1 MSDFETTLPKLYRC
15 RIQPTGEILKRITHI
30 HIPMGQLEDVTYAH
44 EREMSILM
52 PEPELKQFL
61 SDFENWAEMLSVCR
75 EHPHIQSEYQK
86 LMVLVK
92 LLN

>member
-1 MSDFETTLPKLYRC
+1 MNEFETTLPKLYRC

-30 HIPMGQLEDVTYAH
+30 HVPMGQIEDVKYAQ

-52 PEPELKQFL
+52 PEPELRQFL
-61 SDFENWAEMLSVCR
+61 SDFENWAEMLQVCKDN
-75 EHPHIQSEYQK
+75 PHIQTEYQK

-92 LLN
+92 LLS